1 MSYLS
6 DWSQTRGVGIQWV
19 AAGLASVAIGGTA
32 LAISVTKAVV
42 PLSALGTII
51 LIAGALEAALGAT
64 VWLRW
69 LVHDYKAL
77 RLKLAGLT

>member
-19 AAGLASVAIGGTA
+19 AAGLASVGIGGTA
-32 LAISVTKAVV
+32 LTISAMKAVD

-69 LVHDYKAL
+69 LVRDYNAL